1 MRELLKDTDG
11 QTPSILEKAHTGARP
26 DGHTQDVTVRRSD
39 GALKNGIVTNES
51 LADDIATTII
61 GAVTTLAE
69 TYRDEAGASAASAL
83 ANALAAGVSAAA
95 ALVSQQAAAAAQAY
109 VVGVEGTLPEWK
121 GAWVTATAYGLGD
134 LVRQEG
140 AAYVC
145 ILAHTSGTFSTDLTA
160 NRWEIFA
167 DKGTAGAG
175 TGDLLAANNLSDL
188 GSAATARANLGLGTA
203 ATTAATNYAT
213 AAQGADVVDDVAGAR
228 AGVQAGRW
236 AGVLGAEGRDRRGR
250 PLDAAALVAGE
261 VAALVVERSAWWCV
275 GVGERCARQQS
286 REKQPGDEATGAA
299 CRRHRVTR
307 GPVLRRSCSRR
318 CRRREVA
325 EVLRLSIRSS
335 GTQPPRAGSTRR
347 TSGRGAGVR
356 RPRVLASRRPR
367 LHCCVRS

>member
-1 MRELLKDTDG
+1 MKRLLDAIFFACG
-11 QTPSILEKAHTGARP
+11 G
-26 DGHTQDVTVRRSD
+26 
-39 GALKNGIVTNES
+39 
-51 LADDIATTII
+51 
-61 GAVTTLAE
+61 
-69 TYRDEAGASAASAL
+69 SAL
-83 ANALAAGVSAAA
+83 PLE
-95 ALVSQQAAAAAQAY
+95 
-109 VVGVEGTLPEWK
+109 VVREVG
-121 GAWVTATAYGLGD
+121 
-134 LVRQEG
+134 
-140 AAYVC
+140 
-145 ILAHTSGTFSTDLTA
+145 
-160 NRWEIFA
+160 
-167 DKGTAGAG
+167 
-175 TGDLLAANNLSDL
+175 
-188 GSAATARANLGLGTA
+188 
-203 ATTAATNYAT
+203 AT

-275 GVGERCARQQS
+275 GVGERCARQQG

-367 LHCCVRS
+367 LHCCVHMQNVTTDGNNAAISRGIELPHHLR